1 MAYILEC
8 IIKFHIYEIK
18 SKAGKIVQK
27 NHIHFNI
34 IQSHSCEY
42 NSFLNYV
49 SIESKIFVW
58 TKVLLRNK
66 KIPSFNNFL
75 KKIFNIWGLIFKPF
89 LFLDSEF

>member
-1 MAYILEC
+1 MAYILGC

-27 NHIHFNI
+27 NYIHFNI
-34 IQSHSCEY
+34 IHSHSCEY

-49 SIESKIFVW
+49 SIQSETFVW

-66 KIPSFNNFL
+66 KTPSFNNIIFL
-75 KKIFNIWGLIFKPF
+75 KKDI
-89 LFLDSEF
+89 